1 MAFFFAS
8 EINRRSSNEDSY
20 CQMEIRMNAEAAVKA
35 MVVAD
40 GMGGLSGGK
49 YYSEAAVN
57 LWYQELLQILM
68 SDRFKGNPLD
78 RQIEIL
84 QEFSEEIYSKLN
96 QRLYKKGLD
105 GRNQRRNHLV
115 CGDSFLGY
123 IYCIKLRGQSN
134 IPHQEWNN

>member
-1 MAFFFAS
+1 MVS
-8 EINRRSSNEDSY
+8 GI
-20 CQMEIRMNAEAAVKA
+20 AADIV
-35 MVVAD
+35 
-40 GMGGLSGGK
+40 
-49 YYSEAAVN
+49 
-57 LWYQELLQILM
+57 

-96 QRLYKKGLD
+96 QGLYKKGLD
-105 GRNQRRNHLV
+105 AGIKGGTTLSA
-115 CGDSFLGY
+115 GDSFLGY